1 MKRKAL
7 LIFLMPVILLCNV
20 KAQQL
25 KTYPVPG
32 AIVYGRHN
40 DDFTV
45 QVREPKGEWMD
56 LYEYNIMVDNDTKS
70 EVSMVSFDFD
80 EKVEVRVKLN
90 SGVLQQVKIRPGKAA
105 IIPKINGN
113 EFTFSMDKPQKL
125 SVEVNGD
132 KLNNLHI
139 IANAILKD
147 IPSKDAK
154 NVIYFGPG
162 VHKPGDI
169 PGDVF
174 VIPSNTTIYIDG
186 GALIQGKLLCDKVEN
201 VRIIG
206 RGIIDQGVRG
216 VEITHSKNI
225 SVEGIKIVNPKHYSI
240 YLGESSNIRIKDVS
254 AFSMGSWTDGID
266 MMSCSDVKI
275 DDVFLRTSDDCIAIY
290 AHRWNY
296 YGNSTN
302 VSVSNSILWADI
314 AHPINIGI
322 HGNTSTVG
330 DTIQNISFKDI
341 DILEHDEDDRISQG
355 AMAICPGDFNLI
367 RNVIFEDIR
376 VDQIE
381 EGKLF
386 NLRVVNDPKY
396 GLGAGRSIENVTFKN
411 IYYNGSLPNPSVIE
425 GFSDE
430 RVVKNVLFKNLRING
445 KQILNAEQGD
455 IKIGKYVDSVRF
467 EK

>member
-1 MKRKAL
+1 MKRKVL
-7 LIFLMPVILLCNV
+7 LTFLTPLILLCNL

-25 KTYPVPG
+25 TTYPVPS
-32 AIVYGRHN
+32 AIVYSRHN

-45 QVREPKGEWMD
+45 QVRVPKGEWMD
-56 LYEYNIMVDNDTKS
+56 LYEYNIQVDNDTKS
-70 EVSMVSFDFD
+70 EISMVSFDFD
-80 EKVEVRVKLN
+80 QKVEVRVRVN
-90 SGVLQQVKIRPGKAA
+90 SGVLQQVKIRPGKAS
-105 IIPKINGN
+105 ITPVIKGN
-113 EFTFSMDKPQKL
+113 EFTFFMDKPQKL
-125 SVEVNGD
+125 SVEVNGN

-154 NVIYFGPG
+154 NVMYFGPG
-162 VHKPGDI
+162 VHKPGDL

-174 VIPSNTTIYIDG
+174 VIPSNTTVYIDG
-186 GALIQGKLLCDKVEN
+186 GALIAGKLLCDKVEN
-201 VRIIG
+201 VKIIG
-206 RGIIDQGVRG
+206 RGIIDQAVRG

-290 AHRWNY
+290 AHRWNF

-314 AHPINIGI
+314 AHPIHIGI
-322 HGNTSTVG
+322 HGNVSAKG
-330 DTIQNISFKDI
+330 DTIQNISFKNI

-355 AMAICPGDFNLI
+355 AMAISSGDFNWI
-367 RNVIFEDIR
+367 GNIVFEDIHI
-376 VDQIE
+376 DQVE

-396 GLGAGRSIENVTFKN
+396 GFGAGRCIENITFKN

-425 GFSDE
+425 GFDNE
-430 RVVKNVLFKNLRING
+430 RLVKNVLFKNLNING
-445 KQILNAEQGD
+445 RQVLNAEQGE
-455 IKIGKYVDSVRF
+455 IRIGKYVENVKF

>member
-1 MKRKAL
+1 MKRKVL
-7 LIFLMPVILLCNV
+7 LTFLTPLILLCNL

-25 KTYPVPG
+25 NIYPVPS
-32 AIVYGRHN
+32 AIVYTRHN
-40 DDFTV
+40 DDYTV
-45 QVREPKGEWMD
+45 QVRVPKGEWMD
-56 LYEYNIMVDNDTKS
+56 LYEYNILVDNDTESKI
-70 EVSMVSFDFD
+70 SMVSFDFGQ
-80 EKVEVRVKLN
+80 KVEVRVKVN
-90 SGVLQQVKIRPGKAA
+90 HGVLQQVRIRPGKAS
-105 IIPKINGN
+105 ITPVIKGN
-113 EFTFSMDKPQKL
+113 EFTFFMDKPQKL
-125 SVEVNGD
+125 SVEVNGNT
-132 KLNNLHI
+132 LNNLHI

-162 VHKPGDI
+162 VHKPGDL

-174 VIPSNTTIYIDG
+174 VIPSNTTVYIDG
-186 GALIQGKLLCDKVEN
+186 GALIKGKLLCNKVEN
-201 VRIIG
+201 VKIIG
-206 RGIIDQGVRG
+206 RGIIDQAVRG
-216 VEITHSKNI
+216 LEITHSKNI
-225 SVEGIKIVNPKHYSI
+225 SVEGIKIINPKHYSI

-254 AFSMGSWTDGID
+254 AFSMGPWTDGID

-290 AHRWNY
+290 AHRWNF
-296 YGNSTN
+296 YGNSTD

-314 AHPINIGI
+314 AHPIHIGI
-322 HGNTSTVG
+322 HGNVSAKG
-330 DTIQNISFKDI
+330 DTIQNISFKNI

-355 AMAICPGDFNLI
+355 AMAICPGDFNWI
-367 RNVIFEDIR
+367 RNIVFEDIR

-396 GLGAGRSIENVTFKN
+396 GLGAGRCIENVTFKN

-425 GFSDE
+425 GFDNE
-430 RVVKNVLFKNLRING
+430 RLVKNILFKNLNING
-445 KQILNAEQGD
+445 KQVLNAEQGE
-455 IKIGKYVDSVRF
+455 IRIGKYVENVKF